1 MSQQNN
7 RIDGPRVE
15 LRVHD
20 LAKELGVTSKE
31 ILAWCNAYGEFI
43 KSARSTLR
51 APLIRR
57 LRAQFTGNPPYS
69 IPPYSYP
76 RQAVRCGHS
85 LGCRKPR
92 CVRAVLG
99 NFGFDLVEV
108 E

>member
-1 MSQQNN
+1 MSQQHN

-31 ILAWCNAYGEFI
+31 ILAWCNAYEEFI

-69 IPPYSYP
+69 AVFIPPSSRALRSFAGVP
-76 RQAVRCGHS
+76 QA
-85 LGCRKPR
+85 
-92 CVRAVLG
+92 
-99 NFGFDLVEV
+99 
-108 E
+108 